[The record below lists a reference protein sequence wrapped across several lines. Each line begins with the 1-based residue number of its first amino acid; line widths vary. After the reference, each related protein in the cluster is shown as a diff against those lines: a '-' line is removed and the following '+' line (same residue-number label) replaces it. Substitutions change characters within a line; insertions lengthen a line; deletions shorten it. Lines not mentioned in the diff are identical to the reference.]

1 MIAITN
7 YLAENW
13 RSITDL
19 AVVYIVVYIFLIW
32 AKNSPSYNLLRGLV
46 GVLVILIVSFLANLP
61 TLNWL
66 TGKFTEIVIFL
77 LIIVFQP
84 EIRRLLDRLGSD
96 NIFGKTMFS
105 DEFQPTVMIKQL
117 LRAVDALA
125 QRKIG
130 ALIVIERSTNLADY
144 MESGV
149 TINGRISSD
158 LLVTLFWP
166 NTPTH
171 DGAVIIRENRIA
183 SAGCLL
189 PLTHSKITDRRLGT
203 RHRAALGLS
212 ETTDAL
218 IIVISEETGTISLA
232 EKGNLTRYLN
242 KEALETRLFNLYKEG
257 VKKSGSSPINFF
269 GIRGNG

>member
-1 MIAITN
+1 MILLAN
-7 YLAENW
+7 YLSAHW
-13 RSITDL
+13 RTMIDVS
-19 AVVYIVVYIFLIW
+19 VVYSIVYLFLIW

-46 GVLVILIVSFLANLP
+46 GVLVILVVSFFANLP

-66 TGKFTEIVIFL
+66 TEKFTEIVIFL
-77 LIIVFQP
+77 IIIVFQP
-84 EIRRLLDRLGSD
+84 EIRRILDRLGSD

-117 LRAVDALA
+117 LRAVDSLA

-149 TINGRISSD
+149 TIGGRISSD

-171 DGAVIIRENRIA
+171 DGAVIIRENRVA
-183 SAGCLL
+183 AAGCLL

-212 ETTDAL
+212 ESTDAL

-232 EKGNLTRYLN
+232 EQGNLTRYLN
-242 KEALETRLFNLYKEG
+242 KEALETRLFNLYKESA
-257 VKKSGSSPINFF
+257 KKPASRPSWF
-269 GIRGNG
+269 GARSNA